1 MWLGDQDVS
10 HKNGVKWSVTK
21 KEPLPP
27 SQASLQLHR
36 AVEVLKKEREL
47 LLFGIGSNEAI
58 ICKSSQ
64 LYRLSSDMDVFGV
77 PFGHGARVSHV
88 GYDAKILIT

>member
-1 MWLGDQDVS
+1 MVS
-10 HKNGVKWSVTK
+10 DEK
-21 KEPLPP
+21 KRTFAAFT
-27 SQASLQLHR
+27 SKSTTYLHSSR

-64 LYRLSSDMDVFGV
+64 LYRLGNDMDVFGV
-77 PFGHGARVSHV
+77 PFGHGVRVSHTKRMRCI
-88 GYDAKILIT
+88 D

>member
-21 KEPLPP
+21 KKNLCR
-27 SQASLQLHR
+27 LHKQVYNIHSR

-64 LYRLSSDMDVFGV
+64 LYRLGNDMDVFGV
-77 PFGHGARVSHV
+77 PFGHGVRVSHIQIECN
-88 GYDAKILIT
+88 A

>member
-1 MWLGDQDVS
+1 MVS
-10 HKNGVKWSVTK
+10 DEK
-21 KEPLPP
+21 KEPFAAFT
-27 SQASLQLHR
+27 SKSTTNIHSSR

-64 LYRLSSDMDVFGV
+64 LYRLGNDMDVFGV
-77 PFGHGARVSHV
+77 PFGHGVRISH
-88 GYDAKILIT
+88 ICM

>member
-1 MWLGDQDVS
+1 MGMWLGDQDVS

-21 KEPLPP
+21 KRTFAAFT
-27 SQASLQLHR
+27 SKSTTNIHSSR

-64 LYRLSSDMDVFGV
+64 LYRLGNDMDVFGV
-77 PFGHGARVSHV
+77 PFGHGVRISHIR
-88 GYDAKILIT
+88 K

>member
-1 MWLGDQDVS
+1 MVS
-10 HKNGVKWSVTK
+10 DEK

-64 LYRLSSDMDVFGV
+64 LYRLGNDMDVFGV
-77 PFGHGARVSHV
+77 PFGHGVRISHI
-88 GYDAKILIT
+88 GK